1 MIGWWAAEPTKFYR
15 PPKRRA
21 EDGLRLQE
29 LIVLR
34 ALDQG
39 DTQSAVART
48 HHYSRAGIEA
58 MLKRLR
64 LLYGVPSTAALLRD
78 PRVRAELDSADGT
91 L

>member
-1 MIGWWAAEPTKFYR
+1 MIGWWTAEPSKFYR
-15 PPKRRA
+15 PPKRRV
-21 EDGLRLQE
+21 EDGLKLQE

-34 ALDQG
+34 ALDAG
-39 DTQSAVART
+39 DSQSTVAQA

-64 LLYGVPSTAALLRD
+64 LLYGAPSTPALLRD

-91 L
+91 V